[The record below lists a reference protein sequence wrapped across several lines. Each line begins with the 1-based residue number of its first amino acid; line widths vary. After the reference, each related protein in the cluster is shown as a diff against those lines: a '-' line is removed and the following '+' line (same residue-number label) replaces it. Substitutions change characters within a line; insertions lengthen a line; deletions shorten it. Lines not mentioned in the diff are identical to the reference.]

1 RFQLCLTPSIQ
12 LSDDEDNGQLSDIE
26 IIDGYSTSALS
37 VDNDED
43 EQMLNELLYNVKY
56 NSDNRPVP
64 EYTQYSVVSGKCVKT
79 SCKHSN
85 EKLLSDDSVNFLQFD
100 MEFQVKVLCEQNVL
114 LLKRYQSKARD
125 LSISDSGDIVGGDI
139 HQNLLQIHE
148 SFFLSVML
156 HSDGVPL
163 YNSKNCS
170 GWPILGAAVEL
181 SSYSRMKAENILLLD
196 LWIGR

>member
-64 EYTQYSVVSGKCVKT
+64 EYTQYSVR
-79 SCKHSN
+79 
-85 EKLLSDDSVNFLQFD
+85 E
-100 MEFQVKVLCEQNVL
+100 
-114 LLKRYQSKARD
+114 
-125 LSISDSGDIVGGDI
+125 LSIE
-139 HQNLLQIHE
+139 LLN
-148 SFFLSVML
+148 FFR
-156 HSDGVPL
+156 
-163 YNSKNCS
+163 
-170 GWPILGAAVEL
+170 A
-181 SSYSRMKAENILLLD
+181 SRLP
-196 LWIGR
+196 